1 MKRFLIAAVSALLIL
16 SGCGSADTADNA
28 EETAKTSQS
37 EEKKEEEKAENTEN
51 TENGDD
57 EMDNYKIAEVKDP
70 ALYDLQFTM
79 PEKGEEIAVIQTSM
93 GDIKVRFFPEEAPLA
108 VENFKTLAKN
118 GFYDGLIF
126 HRVYDEFMIQGGDPT
141 GTGTGFASA
150 FDDQPF
156 GDEFVPYLHNYR
168 GSLSMANSGADSNG
182 CQFFINQASSVYE
195 EYVAS
200 LIQARDESEG
210 ACFQNVNKGTFDM
223 VADVYPDAVVEHYRE
238 VGGNIHLDYKHTVFG
253 QVIEG
258 MDVVDAIAKVPAN
271 ADGKPDEDVIIEKVY
286 FENYEG

>member
-28 EETAKTSQS
+28 EEMAKTTQS
-37 EEKKEEEKAENTEN
+37 EEEKEEDKAENTEN
-51 TENGDD
+51 TENGDE

-150 FDDQPF
+150 F
-156 GDEFVPYLHNYR
+156 R
-168 GSLSMANSGADSNG
+168 
-182 CQFFINQASSVYE
+182 
-195 EYVAS
+195 
-200 LIQARDESEG
+200 R
-210 ACFQNVNKGTFDM
+210 
-223 VADVYPDAVVEHYRE
+223 
-238 VGGNIHLDYKHTVFG
+238 
-253 QVIEG
+253 
-258 MDVVDAIAKVPAN
+258 
-271 ADGKPDEDVIIEKVY
+271 
-286 FENYEG
+286 

>member
-1 MKRFLIAAVSALLIL
+1 MNMKRFLIAAVSALLIL

-108 VENFKTLAKN
+108 VENFKTLAK
-118 GFYDGLIF
+118 
-126 HRVYDEFMIQGGDPT
+126 
-141 GTGTGFASA
+141 
-150 FDDQPF
+150 
-156 GDEFVPYLHNYR
+156 
-168 GSLSMANSGADSNG
+168 
-182 CQFFINQASSVYE
+182 
-195 EYVAS
+195 
-200 LIQARDESEG
+200 
-210 ACFQNVNKGTFDM
+210 
-223 VADVYPDAVVEHYRE
+223 
-238 VGGNIHLDYKHTVFG
+238 TVFMTDLYSTG
-253 QVIEG
+253 YT
-258 MDVVDAIAKVPAN
+258 MN
-271 ADGKPDEDVIIEKVY
+271 S
-286 FENYEG
+286 